1 MIIAAGESLIDMLP
15 VDQGGKRLFLPAPG
29 GSPYNVSM
37 ALGRLG
43 VPVQF
48 LCRLS
53 EDPFGKLLARTL
65 EESRVDLSLC
75 PRTPALTTLGFVML
89 DGPKRDPSYVFY
101 TDNTAGCALEPGD
114 IPQHLAPEV
123 RCLHFDSFSLAA
135 NPIGLALEK
144 LLSLKMAQVMFSLDP
159 NIRPFLV
166 RSREEFL
173 PRLERF
179 LRAAD
184 LLKLSEED
192 LAWMHPG
199 LSVKDCCRQYIA
211 LGIGLVVVTCGA
223 KGAVGMNA
231 RGAVEVPAERVSV
244 ADTVGAGD
252 TFQAALLAWMRWKH
266 GLQAEALKTLDAREL
281 EDLLSF
287 AAKAAAITCSRSG
300 CNPLWQHELSKEMAN
315 WASAHAQ
322 ATGSR
327 LPEQAESPSNG

>member
-1 MIIAAGESLIDMLP
+1 
-15 VDQGGKRLFLPAPG
+15 
-29 GSPYNVSM
+29 M

-89 DGPKRDPSYVFY
+89 DGQQRHPSYVFY
-101 TDNTAGCALEPGD
+101 TEDTAGCALEPGD
-114 IPQHLAPEV
+114 IPLRLAPEV
-123 RCLHFDSFSLAA
+123 RCLHFGSFSLAA
-135 NPIGLALEK
+135 EPIGTALEK
-144 LLSLKMAQVMFSLDP
+144 LLSLRTDQVMVSVDP

-179 LRAAD
+179 LAAAD

-199 LSVKDCCRQYIA
+199 LSAKDCCRKYVA
-211 LGIGLVVVTCGA
+211 AGVGLVVVTCGA

-231 RGAVEVPAERVSV
+231 CGTVEVPAERVSV

-252 TFQAALLAWMRWKH
+252 TFQAALLAWIRREH
-266 GLQAEALKTLDAREL
+266 GLKAEVLRTLDVGEL
-281 EDLLSF
+281 KDLLSF
-287 AAKAAAITCSRSG
+287 AAKAASITCSRAG
-300 CNPLWQHELSKEMAN
+300 CTPPWQHELNCA
-315 WASAHAQ
+315 A
-322 ATGSR
+322 ATQPQIDADR
-327 LPEQAESPSNG
+327 HR

>member
-15 VDQGGKRLFLPAPG
+15 VDQGGKRFFLPVPG

-65 EESRVDLSLC
+65 EGSRVDLSLC
-75 PRTPALTTLGFVML
+75 PRTPALTTLGFVLL
-89 DGPKRDPSYVFY
+89 DGLKCDPSYVFY
-101 TDNTAGCALEPGD
+101 TENTAGCALEPGD
-114 IPQHLAPEV
+114 IPQRLAPEV
-123 RCLHFDSFSLAA
+123 HCLHFGSFSLAA
-135 NPIGLALEK
+135 EPIGSALEK
-144 LLSLKMAQVMFSLDP
+144 LLSLKTAQVMVSLDP

-173 PRLERF
+173 PRLEHF
-179 LRAAD
+179 LAAAD

-199 LSVKDCCRQYIA
+199 LSAKDCCRKYVA
-211 LGIGLVVVTCGA
+211 AGVGLVVVTCGA

-231 RGAVEVPAERVSV
+231 CGTVEVPAERVSV

-252 TFQAALLAWMRWKH
+252 TFQAALLAWIRREH
-266 GLQAEALKTLDAREL
+266 GLKAEALRTLDVGEL
-281 EDLLSF
+281 KDLLSF
-287 AAKAAAITCSRSG
+287 AAKAASITCSRAG
-300 CNPLWQHELSKEMAN
+300 CTPPWQHELNCA
-315 WASAHAQ
+315 A
-322 ATGSR
+322 ATQPQIDADR
-327 LPEQAESPSNG
+327 HR